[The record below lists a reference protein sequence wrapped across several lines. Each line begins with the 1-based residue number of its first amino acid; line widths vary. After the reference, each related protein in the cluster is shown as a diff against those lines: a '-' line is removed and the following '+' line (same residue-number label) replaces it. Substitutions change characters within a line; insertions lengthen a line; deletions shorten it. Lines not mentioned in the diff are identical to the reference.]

1 MKKDLLI
8 LCTVI
13 LLFLGVSTSKAQDD
27 CCGLGSIF
35 SSVLQSG
42 IFGGYGFQ
50 QYSAEGWNDYVST
63 NLESQTVQFDDF
75 GFAHGWL
82 VGANLIQ
89 LREDDFLI
97 GLKFYYQS
105 VTENQEATG
114 TYLGETA
121 TQELDLKINT

>member
-1 MKKDLLI
+1 MKKDSLI
-8 LCTVI
+8 LCAVI
-13 LLFLGVSTSKAQDD
+13 LIFLGISTSKAQDD

-63 NLESQTVQFDDF
+63 YLESQNVSYDDF

-89 LREDDFLI
+89 LRE
-97 GLKFYYQS
+97 
-105 VTENQEATG
+105 ENF
-114 TYLGETA
+114 
-121 TQELDLKINT
+121 

>member
-13 LLFLGVSTSKAQDD
+13 LIFPGGSTTKAQDD

-63 NLESQTVQFDDF
+63 NLESQTVQYDDF
-75 GFAHGWL
+75 GLLMVGWSE
-82 VGANLIQ
+82 LI
-89 LREDDFLI
+89 
-97 GLKFYYQS
+97 
-105 VTENQEATG
+105 
-114 TYLGETA
+114 
-121 TQELDLKINT
+121 